1 MNLGFW
7 DIQLPLPVALAAV
20 ATVGYMVGRWRRV
33 NELCPRCK
41 QQRKQAVAS
50 EAGLQKSERIAT

>member
-7 DIQLPLPVALAAV
+7 SIQLPLPVALAAV

-33 NELCPRCK
+33 NELCPQCK
-41 QQRKQAVAS
+41 QLRKRAVTLES
-50 EAGLQKSERIAT
+50 GLQKSERIAT